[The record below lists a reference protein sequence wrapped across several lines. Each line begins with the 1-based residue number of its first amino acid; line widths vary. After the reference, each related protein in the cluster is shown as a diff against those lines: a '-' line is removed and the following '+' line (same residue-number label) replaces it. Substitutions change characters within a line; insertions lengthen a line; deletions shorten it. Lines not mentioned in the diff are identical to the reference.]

1 MESAGTSPVAG
12 GTVSSTSTDEMNF
25 QAPSGPGLA
34 ASFISSTASTASPED
49 VSSPRTVGVLHAE
62 SAVQEEQKSLGHEK
76 SAWVFVR
83 TFTPA

>member
-1 MESAGTSPVAG
+1 MDSAGRSPIAG
-12 GTVSSTSTDEMNF
+12 DTVSSTSTDGMNF
-25 QAPSGPGLA
+25 QAASGPGPA

-49 VSSPRTVGVLHAE
+49 ASSPRAVGVLHAE
-62 SAVQEEQKSLGHEK
+62 SAVQEEQKSLGPEK